1 MTGPMLLTNLAALG
15 VQMTVLVA
23 AAALLARAFRI
34 ESPKAL
40 LGYWRTLLLAC
51 LLLPLAQPWNV
62 VPTSTLNAA
71 AVLTPIAGVATP
83 DSADLVATAGPPSWS
98 FSELLLAALAA
109 GIVGRTLWLA
119 LGAFGLWRL
128 RRDARPLDPL
138 PESVCRA
145 QEQTGTHAVM
155 YVSERVSGPIT
166 YGHFRPVIVF
176 PPSVSAMPAHV
187 QTAIA
192 CHELLHVRRRDWIHE
207 LGEEMV
213 RCALWFHPA
222 IWWLIGRIQ
231 LAREEVVDQAAIGLI
246 DSRQHYVESLLAV
259 ASANSA

>member
-1 MTGPMLLTNLAALG
+1 M
-15 VQMTVLVA
+15 LVA

-62 VPTSTLNAA
+62 VPTSTVSAA
-71 AVLTPIAGVATP
+71 AVLTPVAGVATH
-83 DSADLVATAGPPSWS
+83 DSAEPVAPTGPASWP

-109 GIVGRTLWLA
+109 GIVGRALWLA

-155 YVSERVSGPIT
+155 YVSERVSGRSPTGI
-166 YGHFRPVIVF
+166 F
-176 PPSVSAMPAHV
+176 
-187 QTAIA
+187 
-192 CHELLHVRRRDWIHE
+192 VR
-207 LGEEMV
+207 
-213 RCALWFHPA
+213 
-222 IWWLIGRIQ
+222 
-231 LAREEVVDQAAIGLI
+231 
-246 DSRQHYVESLLAV
+246 
-259 ASANSA
+259 